1 MWPTV
6 GLEGCLLCFPL
17 PQQPYNGLDQGR
29 SVFRIDQ
36 DADPLVGNGVA
47 TAATRS
53 AHDLQA
59 TGRCLEIDDTEALL
73 AARHQ
78 IKVSETVEVRKVFLW
93 HESQK
98 AHGVAAPGKL
108 ESLLLQALVI
118 VTGSCHDMDD
128 RRKPGSSAGKAANIS
143 S

>member
-29 SVFRIDQ
+29 TVLRIDQ
-36 DADPLVGNGVA
+36 DSDPLVGNGVA

-53 AHDLQA
+53 AHDFQP
-59 TGRCLEIDDTEALL
+59 TGRRLEIDDTEALL
-73 AARHQ
+73 ATRHHV
-78 IKVSETVEVRKVFLW
+78 KVGKTVEVGKIFLW
-93 HESQK
+93 HESQE

-108 ESLLLQALVI
+108 ESLPLQARVI

-128 RRKPGSSAGKAANIS
+128 RRKPGAQRRQGREY
-143 S
+143 